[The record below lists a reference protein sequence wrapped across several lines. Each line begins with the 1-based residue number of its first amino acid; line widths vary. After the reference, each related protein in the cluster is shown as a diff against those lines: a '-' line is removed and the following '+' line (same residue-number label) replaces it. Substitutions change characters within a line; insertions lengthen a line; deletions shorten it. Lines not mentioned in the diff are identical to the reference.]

1 MKIKPAEIDQF
12 LEILEKNPQR
22 MKKAILRVD
31 KERLHSRSDT
41 EPWSTNDILAHVR
54 SCADVWG
61 ESIEKMMA
69 EDHPKLGY
77 IHPRQWVRRMGYLE
91 MDFAASFKDFSEQ
104 RKRLLRM
111 LKRLP
116 FEDWQRGAIIQG
128 REHTVFSQV
137 RRMAKHESEHCEQI
151 ESLLK

>member
-1 MKIKPAEIDQF
+1 MKITPAEIDEF

-22 MKKAILRVD
+22 MKKTILRAN
-31 KERLHSRSDT
+31 EARLHARST
-41 EPWSTNDILAHVR
+41 SEPWSANDILAHVR

-61 ESIEKMMA
+61 ESIEKMLV

-77 IHPRQWVRRMGYLE
+77 VHPRQWVKRTGYLE
-91 MDFAASFKDFSEQ
+91 MDFALSFKDFSEQ
-104 RKRLLRM
+104 RSRLLRM
-111 LKRLP
+111 LKKLP
-116 FEDWQRGAIIQG
+116 FKSWQRGAIIQG

>member
-1 MKIKPAEIDQF
+1 MKITPAEIDEF
-12 LEILEKNPQR
+12 LEILEKNPPR

-31 KERLHSRSDT
+31 EARLHSRSDK
-41 EPWSTNDILAHVR
+41 EPWSPNDILAHVR
-54 SCADVWG
+54 SCVDVWG
-61 ESIEKMMA
+61 GSIEKMLA

-77 IHPRQWVRRMGYLE
+77 VHPRQWVKRTGYLE
-91 MDFAASFKDFSEQ
+91 MDFAASFKNFSEQ
-104 RKRLLRM
+104 RKKLLQT
-111 LKRLP
+111 LKKLP
-116 FEDWQRGAIIQG
+116 FKHWQRGAIIQG